1 MKGID
6 EWRFGKNNRG
16 VKVSPLST
24 VLASKRLAKIH
35 KMRGEVKRNRIFFL
49 CLILPFYF
57 LLLGAADLN
66 EQLDIR
72 INNGTQ
78 GESRDEADRL
88 VRLGGQAQQ
97 KGLLNKAIPYWLK
110 ALTIYSEIGDQEAV
124 GRTYDYLGLAY
135 ADLGLFRQAEDALRK
150 RLGVARLNR
159 DWQGQIF
166 GLNNVGSLLLKKR
179 DISAAKTTF
188 NEALSLARA
197 TNSPAGIGLS
207 LNNLGLV
214 AVSRGDYNQAIKR
227 YESALIYRSRASDPV
242 GEANTYNNLGDAY
255 RATDNFWDTIR
266 AYGAAL
272 TVARLAIDR
281 PNQFR
286 AIDGLVNTYN
296 CAKNYTRTL
305 DLLEER
311 LKLARASE
319 NPYQELKSLRLLSQ
333 FYRQQ
338 GKNMEALMV
347 QHQAICLA
355 QELNETQAVAELL
368 RELLEI
374 PVND

>member
-1 MKGID
+1 MKGLD
-6 EWRFGKNNRG
+6 EWRISRKNG
-16 VKVSPLST
+16 VKTLPHST
-24 VLASKRLAKIH
+24 VFASKRLATIR
-35 KMRGEVKRNRIFFL
+35 KMQAEVKRKRIFFL

-78 GESRDEADRL
+78 GESRNEADRL

-97 KGLLNKAIPYWLK
+97 KGLLAKAIPYWLK
-110 ALTIYSEIGDQEAV
+110 ALTIYAEIGDLEAI

-135 ADLGLFRQAEDALRK
+135 ADLGLFREAEDALRK
-150 RLGVARLNR
+150 RLGVAKANNDL
-159 DWQGQIF
+159 QGQVV
-166 GLNNVGSLLLKKR
+166 GLNNVGSLLLKRR
-179 DISAAKTTF
+179 DISGAKISF
-188 NEALSLARA
+188 NRALSLARA
-197 TNSPAGIGLS
+197 TNSPTGIGLS

-214 AVSRGDYNQAIKR
+214 AASQGDYNQAIKR

-272 TVARLAIDR
+272 RVARFAIDR

-286 AIDGLVNTYN
+286 AIDGLVDTYN

-311 LKLARASE
+311 LKIARASE
-319 NPYQELKSLRLLSQ
+319 NPYQELKSLKLLSQ

-338 GKNMEALMV
+338 GKNVEALLV

-368 RELLEI
+368 GELIEI
-374 PVND
+374 PVNH

>member
-1 MKGID
+1 MKKIE
-6 EWRFGKNNRG
+6 EWGVGKNNG
-16 VKVSPLST
+16 VKSLPNST
-24 VLASKRLAKIH
+24 VFVSKKLVSFR
-35 KMRGEVKRNRIFFL
+35 KMRAEVKRKKIFCL
-49 CLILPFYF
+49 CLVLPFYF
-57 LLLGAADLN
+57 LLLGAIDLN

-78 GESRDEADRL
+78 GESRNEADRL

-97 KGLLNKAIPYWLK
+97 NGLLDKAIPYWLK
-110 ALTIYSEIGDQEAV
+110 AITIYSEIGDIEAV
-124 GRTYDYLGLAY
+124 GRTYDYVGLAY
-135 ADLGLFRQAEDALRK
+135 ADLGLFREAEVALRK
-150 RLGVARLNR
+150 RLGVARANK
-159 DWQGQIF
+159 DFSGQIF
-166 GLNNVGSLLLKKR
+166 GLNNVGSLLLKKGN
-179 DISAAKTTF
+179 ISGAKTTF
-188 NEALSLARA
+188 NDALSIARA

-214 AVSRGDYNQAIKR
+214 AANQRDYNQAIKR
-227 YESALIYRSRASDPV
+227 YEEALIYRSRASDPV

-255 RATDNFWDTIR
+255 RATDNFWETIK

-272 TVARLAIDR
+272 RVARSAIDR

-311 LKLARASE
+311 LKIARASE
-319 NPYQELKSLRLLSQ
+319 NPYQELRSLQLLSQ
-333 FYRQQ
+333 FYQQQ

-347 QHQAICLA
+347 QYQAICLA
-355 QELNETQAVAELL
+355 QELKETQTVAELL
-368 RELLEI
+368 GELIEI

>member
-6 EWRFGKNNRG
+6 EWCVGKKKG
-16 VKVSPLST
+16 VKGLPLSP
-24 VLASKRLAKIH
+24 VFAAKRLAKIR
-35 KMRGEVKRNRIFFL
+35 KMRAEAKRKRIFFL

-97 KGLLNKAIPYWLK
+97 KGLLAKAIPYWLK
-110 ALTIYSEIGDQEAV
+110 AITIYAEIGDLEAV

-150 RLGVARLNR
+150 RLGVAKANN

-166 GLNNVGSLLLKKR
+166 GLNNVGSLLLRKR
-179 DISAAKTTF
+179 DVSGAKTSF
-188 NEALSLARA
+188 NRALSIARA

-207 LNNLGLV
+207 LNNLGLA
-214 AVSRGDYNQAIKR
+214 AVSQGDYNQAIKR
-227 YESALIYRSRASDPV
+227 YEEALIYRSRASDPV

-255 RATDNFWDTIR
+255 RATDNFSDTIR
-266 AYGAAL
+266 AYGGAL
-272 TVARLAIDR
+272 RVARFAIDR

-286 AIDGLVNTYN
+286 AIDGLVDTYN

-311 LKLARASE
+311 LKVARASD
-319 NPYQELKSLRLLSQ
+319 NSYQELKSLRLLSQ

-338 GKNMEALMV
+338 GKSMEALMV
-347 QHQAICLA
+347 QQQAIYLA
-355 QELNETQAVAELL
+355 QKLNETQLVSELL
-368 RELLEI
+368 GELIEI
-374 PVND
+374 PVDD

>member
-6 EWRFGKNNRG
+6 EWRVGKNKGLKKLPQIG
-16 VKVSPLST
+16 VF
-24 VLASKRLAKIH
+24 ASKRLASIR
-35 KMRGEVKRNRIFFL
+35 KMQAEVKRKRLFFL

-97 KGLLNKAIPYWLK
+97 KGLLDKAIPYWLK
-110 ALTIYSEIGDQEAV
+110 ALMIYSEIGDLEAV

-150 RLGVARLNR
+150 RLGVARVNR
-159 DWQGQIF
+159 DLPGQIF
-166 GLNNVGSLLLKKR
+166 GLNNVGSLLLKNR
-179 DISAAKTTF
+179 DISAAKITF
-188 NEALSLARA
+188 NEALSMARA

-214 AVSRGDYNQAIKR
+214 AASQRDYNQAIKR
-227 YESALIYRSRASDPV
+227 YEEALIYRSRASDPV

-272 TVARLAIDR
+272 RVARLAIDR

-286 AIDGLVNTYN
+286 AIDGLVDTYN
-296 CAKNYTRTL
+296 CAKNYTRTT

-311 LKLARASE
+311 LKIARASE
-319 NPYQELKSLRLLSQ
+319 NSYQELKSLKLLSQ

-347 QHQAICLA
+347 QQQAISLA

-368 RELLEI
+368 GELIQI

>member
-1 MKGID
+1 MKGVY
-6 EWRFGKNNRG
+6 EWQFGKSKELKSLPQSMG
-16 VKVSPLST
+16 FS
-24 VLASKRLAKIH
+24 SKRLASIR
-35 KMRGEVKRNRIFFL
+35 KMQAELKRKKIFFL
-49 CLILPFYF
+49 CLILPVYF

-66 EQLDIR
+66 EQLDIQ

-88 VRLGGQAQQ
+88 VLLGGQAQQ
-97 KGLLNKAIPYWLK
+97 KGLLDKAIPYWIE
-110 ALTIYSEIGDQEAV
+110 ALNIYQEIGDIAAV

-135 ADLGLFRQAEDALRK
+135 ADLGLFREAEDALRK
-150 RLGVARLNR
+150 RLGVARVNK
-159 DWQGQIF
+159 DWQGQVF
-166 GLNNVGSLLLKKR
+166 GLNNVGSLLLKKG
-179 DISAAKTTF
+179 DIVAGKTTF
-188 NEALSLARA
+188 NEALSIARA
-197 TNSPAGIGLS
+197 TNSPTGIGLS
-207 LNNLGLV
+207 LNNLGL
-214 AVSRGDYNQAIKR
+214 AAASRGDYNQAIKR
-227 YESALIYRSRASDPV
+227 YEEALIYRSRASDPV

-255 RATDNFWDTIR
+255 RATNNFWDTVR

-272 TVARLAIDR
+272 RVARFAIDR

-311 LKLARASE
+311 LKIAHASE
-319 NPYQELKSLRLLSQ
+319 NSYQELKSLRLLSQ

-347 QHQAICLA
+347 QQQAISVA
-355 QELNETQAVAELL
+355 QELNETRAVAELL
-368 RELLEI
+368 GELIEI
-374 PVND
+374 PLSN

>member
-6 EWRFGKNNRG
+6 KLRIGKING
-16 VKVSPLST
+16 VKILPISPVFASDK
-24 VLASKRLAKIH
+24 LARVRKI
-35 KMRGEVKRNRIFFL
+35 RAEVKRKKLFFL
-49 CLILPFYF
+49 CLILPVYF

-78 GESRDEADRL
+78 GVSRNEADRL

-97 KGLLNKAIPYWLK
+97 NGLSAKAIPYWLK
-110 ALTIYSEIGDQEAV
+110 ALTIYSEIGDLAAV

-135 ADLGLFRQAEDALRK
+135 ADLGLFREAEDALRK
-150 RLGVARLNR
+150 RLGVARANQDL
-159 DWQGQIF
+159 QGQVF

-179 DISAAKTTF
+179 NFSAAKTTF
-188 NEALSLARA
+188 NEALSIARA
-197 TNSPAGIGLS
+197 TNSLAGIGLS
-207 LNNLGLV
+207 LNNLGL
-214 AVSRGDYNQAIKR
+214 AAASRGDYNEAIKR
-227 YESALIYRSRASDPV
+227 YELALIYRGRASDPV

-255 RATDNFWDTIR
+255 RATDNFWETIK

-272 TVARLAIDR
+272 RVARFAIDR

-286 AIDGLVNTYN
+286 AIDSLVDTYN

-311 LKLARASE
+311 LKIARASE
-319 NPYQELKSLRLLSQ
+319 NSYQELKSLKLLSQ

-338 GKNMEALMV
+338 GKNMEALLV
-347 QHQAICLA
+347 QQQAICLA
-355 QELNETQAVAELL
+355 QELNKTQAVAELL
-368 RELLEI
+368 GELLEI
-374 PVND
+374 PVDD

>member
-6 EWRFGKNNRG
+6 EWRFGKNKG
-16 VKVSPLST
+16 VKNLPLST
-24 VLASKRLAKIH
+24 RFGSKRSAAMR
-35 KMRGEVKRNRIFFL
+35 KMQTEVKRKRLFFL
-49 CLILPFYF
+49 CLILPVYF

-88 VRLGGQAQQ
+88 IRLGGQAQQ
-97 KGLLNKAIPYWLK
+97 KGLLDKAIPYWLK
-110 ALTIYSEIGDQEAV
+110 ALTIYSEIGDIEAL

-135 ADLGLFRQAEDALRK
+135 ADLGLFREAEDALRK
-150 RLGVARLNR
+150 RLGVARANK
-159 DWQGQIF
+159 DWQGQVF
-166 GLNNVGSLLLKKR
+166 GLNNVGSLLLR
-179 DISAAKTTF
+179 RGDILAGKTTF
-188 NEALSLARA
+188 NEALSIARA
-197 TNSPAGIGLS
+197 TNSLAGIGLS
-207 LNNLGLV
+207 LNNLGL
-214 AVSRGDYNQAIKR
+214 AAASRGDYNQAIKR
-227 YESALIYRSRASDPV
+227 YEEALIYRSRASDPV

-255 RATDNFWDTIR
+255 RATDNFWDTVR

-272 TVARLAIDR
+272 RVARFAIDR

-286 AIDGLVNTYN
+286 AIDGLVDTYN

-311 LKLARASE
+311 LKIARASE
-319 NPYQELKSLRLLSQ
+319 HPYQELKSLRLLSQ

-347 QHQAICLA
+347 QQQAIALA
-355 QELNETQAVAELL
+355 QKLNETQAVAELL
-368 RELLEI
+368 GELIEI
-374 PVND
+374 PLNN

>member
-1 MKGID
+1 MKDID
-6 EWRFGKNNRG
+6 EWRISKSSGRKSSLQCTTF
-16 VKVSPLST
+16 
-24 VLASKRLAKIH
+24 ASKRTASIRKFQA
-35 KMRGEVKRNRIFFL
+35 EVKRKRIFFL
-49 CLILPFYF
+49 CLVLPFYF

-78 GESRDEADRL
+78 GVSRNEADRL

-97 KGLLNKAIPYWLK
+97 KGLLDKAIPYWLK
-110 ALTIYSEIGDQEAV
+110 ALTIYSEIGDLAAV

-135 ADLGLFRQAEDALRK
+135 ADLGLYREAEDALRK
-150 RLGVARLNR
+150 RLGVARANKDL
-159 DWQGQIF
+159 QGQVF

-179 DISAAKTTF
+179 NFSAAKTTF
-188 NEALSLARA
+188 NEALSIARS

-207 LNNLGLV
+207 LNNLGL
-214 AVSRGDYNQAIKR
+214 AAASQGDYNQAIKR
-227 YESALIYRSRASDPV
+227 YEEALIYRSRASDPV
-242 GEANTYNNLGDAY
+242 GEASTYNNLGDAY
-255 RATDNFWDTIR
+255 RATDNFWDTVR

-272 TVARLAIDR
+272 RVARFAIDR

-311 LKLARASE
+311 LKIARASE
-319 NPYQELKSLRLLSQ
+319 NSYQELRSLKLLSQ

-368 RELLEI
+368 GELIEI

>member
-1 MKGID
+1 MKGTD
-6 EWRFGKNNRG
+6 EWRVGKRNGVNVLPRSLISASKKLAVVHKVRAG
-16 VKVSPLST
+16 VKG
-24 VLASKRLAKIH
+24 KK
-35 KMRGEVKRNRIFFL
+35 IFFL
-49 CLILPFYF
+49 CLILPVYF

-97 KGLLNKAIPYWLK
+97 KGLLAKAIPYWLK
-110 ALTIYSEIGDQEAV
+110 ALNIYAEIGDLEAI

-150 RLGVARLNR
+150 RLGVAKANNDL
-159 DWQGQIF
+159 QGQIV
-166 GLNNVGSLLLKKR
+166 GLNNVGSLLLKR
-179 DISAAKTTF
+179 RNISGAKTSF
-188 NEALSLARA
+188 NRALSLARA
-197 TNSPAGIGLS
+197 TNSPTGIGLS
-207 LNNLGLV
+207 LNNLGL
-214 AVSRGDYNQAIKR
+214 AAASQGDYNQAIKR
-227 YESALIYRSRASDPV
+227 YEEALIYRSRASDPV

-272 TVARLAIDR
+272 RVARFAIDR

-286 AIDGLVNTYN
+286 AIDGLVDTYN

-311 LKLARASE
+311 LKIARASE

-347 QHQAICLA
+347 QQQAICLA
-355 QELNETQAVAELL
+355 QELSETQLVAELL
-368 RELLEI
+368 GELIEI